1 MSIVGTYDSTV
12 YSNPATKYCVI
23 RVRTADRG
31 IPEGARDKRR
41 YSDHLIRFTAVGYD
55 LPCTDAVELEFDG
68 EWTDGKYGLQ
78 LQVIQWQTVVPRTE
92 DGVKG
97 YLGSG
102 LIKGIGEKTAAEIVA
117 RFGVNA
123 LDILEKQPERLLEV
137 RGITE
142 NRLEDIKASYAESR
156 ALRDIMT
163 LLAPFKLT
171 PATAQRI
178 YQQLGPASVKILR
191 ENPYELCRISG
202 FGFLRVDAIVQH
214 TDRRLNTPMRIKG
227 ALYYAL
233 DKARA
238 EKGHLFLPKD
248 TLVCEALKLLNK
260 RIPVPAQRVQKAEV
274 EDALDGIILGGAV
287 VSMKDSIYS
296 VSQFTMEDETARQIA
311 LRILAVP
318 AREDITLQLAEVRE
332 KLGLS
337 LSAKQ
342 ESAVRTAFLHSL
354 SIITGPPGTGKTT
367 VLKGI
372 LEVYRLLHPDG
383 KIALMAPTGRASRRM
398 AESTGFD
405 EACTM
410 HSGLGLLGG
419 EDEDGS
425 LIKDRFLDADLVIA
439 DEFSMVDMWLA
450 RQFFTRIKAGAK
462 IVMVGDPDQLPSV
475 GAGNVFRELI
485 QCGLIP
491 VTVLDE
497 IFRQAADSRI
507 AHNARLINAGSAE
520 LYYGEDFKVVD
531 SRTQEQ
537 AAETLMN
544 LYCKEIEENGI
555 ERVQILSPYRE
566 DGETSVDSLNT
577 NLRERLNPFRTEEE
591 EICLGSRVFRTGDR
605 IMQTKNTKKVSNGD
619 LGFIRYLKDTPEGM
633 RIGMDF
639 GGGRQM
645 EYAPEDMAN
654 VTLAYATT
662 IHKAMGS
669 EYDVVLIPLVA
680 AQKFMLYRNLL
691 YTGITRAKKK
701 VILVGQ
707 KGLLYMAVS
716 RNGNIKRNTLLGE
729 RTGLYYKAFVKSAWD
744 AVPQFVEEKL
754 KNAG

>member
-1 MSIVGTYDSTV
+1 MEDV
-12 YSNPATKYCVI
+12 
-23 RVRTADRG
+23 
-31 IPEGARDKRR
+31 
-41 YSDHLIRFTAVGYD
+41 
-55 LPCTDAVELEFDG
+55 LE
-68 EWTDGKYGLQ
+68 
-78 LQVIQWQTVVPRTE
+78 
-92 DGVKG
+92 
-97 YLGSG
+97 
-102 LIKGIGEKTAAEIVA
+102 
-117 RFGVNA
+117 
-123 LDILEKQPERLLEV
+123 
-137 RGITE
+137 
-142 NRLEDIKASYAESR
+142 
-156 ALRDIMT
+156 
-163 LLAPFKLT
+163 
-171 PATAQRI
+171 
-178 YQQLGPASVKILR
+178 
-191 ENPYELCRISG
+191 
-202 FGFLRVDAIVQH
+202 
-214 TDRRLNTPMRIKG
+214 
-227 ALYYAL
+227 
-233 DKARA
+233 
-238 EKGHLFLPKD
+238 
-248 TLVCEALKLLNK
+248 
-260 RIPVPAQRVQKAEV
+260 
-274 EDALDGIILGGAV
+274 GIILGGTV

-311 LRILAVP
+311 LRILAAP
-318 AREDITLQLAEVRE
+318 TQEDITLQLAEVRE

-405 EACTM
+405 GACTM

-520 LYYGEDFKVVD
+520 EYYGEDFKVVD

-566 DGETSVDSLNT
+566 DGETSVDSLNIS
-577 NLRERLNPFRTEEE
+577 LRERLNPFRSEEE
-591 EICLGSRVFRTGDR
+591 EIRLGSRVFRTGDR

-619 LGFIRYLKDTPEGM
+619 LGFIRYLKDTLAGM

-645 EYAPEDMAN
+645 EYTPEDMAN

-716 RNGNIKRNTLLGE
+716 RNGNIKRYTLVGE
-729 RTGLYYKAFVKSAWD
+729 RIGLYYKAFVKSAGD
-744 AVPQFVEEKL
+744 TVPQFVEEKL

>member
-78 LQVIQWQTVVPRTE
+78 LQVVQWQTVVPRTE
-92 DGVKG
+92 EGVKG

-171 PATAQRI
+171 PSAAQRI

-214 TDRRLNTPMRIKG
+214 TDRRLNTPMRIRG

-238 EKGHLFLPKD
+238 EKGHLFLPRD

-274 EDALDGIILGGAV
+274 EDVLEGVILGGSV

-311 LRILAVP
+311 LRLLAAPVQ
-318 AREDITLQLAEVRE
+318 EDITLQLAEARE

-337 LSAKQ
+337 LSEKQ

-367 VLKGI
+367 VLKG
-372 LEVYRLLHPDG
+372 
-383 KIALMAPTGRASRRM
+383 
-398 AESTGFD
+398 
-405 EACTM
+405 
-410 HSGLGLLGG
+410 
-419 EDEDGS
+419 
-425 LIKDRFLDADLVIA
+425 DR
-439 DEFSMVDMWLA
+439 
-450 RQFFTRIKAGAK
+450 K
-462 IVMVGDPDQLPSV
+462 SV
-475 GAGNVFRELI
+475 V
-485 QCGLIP
+485 
-491 VTVLDE
+491 
-497 IFRQAADSRI
+497 
-507 AHNARLINAGSAE
+507 
-520 LYYGEDFKVVD
+520 
-531 SRTQEQ
+531 
-537 AAETLMN
+537 
-544 LYCKEIEENGI
+544 
-555 ERVQILSPYRE
+555 
-566 DGETSVDSLNT
+566 
-577 NLRERLNPFRTEEE
+577 
-591 EICLGSRVFRTGDR
+591 
-605 IMQTKNTKKVSNGD
+605 
-619 LGFIRYLKDTPEGM
+619 
-633 RIGMDF
+633 
-639 GGGRQM
+639 
-645 EYAPEDMAN
+645 
-654 VTLAYATT
+654 
-662 IHKAMGS
+662 
-669 EYDVVLIPLVA
+669 
-680 AQKFMLYRNLL
+680 
-691 YTGITRAKKK
+691 
-701 VILVGQ
+701 
-707 KGLLYMAVS
+707 
-716 RNGNIKRNTLLGE
+716 
-729 RTGLYYKAFVKSAWD
+729 
-744 AVPQFVEEKL
+744 
-754 KNAG
+754 

>member
-12 YSNPATKYCVI
+12 YSNPVTKYCVI

-31 IPEGARDKRR
+31 IPEGARDRRR

-55 LPCTDAVELEFDG
+55 LPCTDAVKLEFDG
-68 EWTDGKYGLQ
+68 EWTNGKYGLQ

-117 RFGVNA
+117 RFGVDA

-142 NRLEDIKASYAESR
+142 NKLEDIKTSYAESR

-178 YQQLGPASVKILR
+178 YQQLGPASVKILK

-274 EDALDGIILGGAV
+274 EDVLDGIV

-311 LRILAVP
+311 LRILAAP
-318 AREDITLQLAEVRE
+318 AQEDITPQLAEIRE

-372 LEVYRLLHPDG
+372 LEVYKLLHPDG

-405 EACTM
+405 GACTM

-425 LIKDRFLDADLVIA
+425 LVKERSLDADIVIA

-537 AAETLMN
+537 AAETLMDI
-544 LYCKEIEENGI
+544 YCKEIEENGI

-577 NLRERLNPFRTEEE
+577 SLRERLNPFRSEEE
-591 EICLGSRVFRTGDR
+591 EIRLGSRVFRTGDR

-729 RTGLYYKAFVKSAWD
+729 RIGLYYKAFVKSAGD